1 MVHKPWFRL
10 LQPDL
15 VVSGTVLQ
23 LQPEALLA
31 WGVQGVILDVDG
43 TLVPLQQTEVDP
55 AVVAW
60 LEQLRP
66 HFQIWLVSNNISR
79 NRIRQIAESLNLP
92 YIHRAGKPSRRAL
105 RRAVAAMGLPVQAV
119 AMVGD
124 RLLTDIL
131 AGNRL
136 GLVTVLVNSLWAR
149 KGEDRPAAIWDP
161 PS

>member
-1 MVHKPWFRL
+1 MVHKPWFKL

-15 VVSGTVLQ
+15 VVAGTVLR
-23 LQPEALLA
+23 LQPEALLE
-31 WGVQGVILDVDG
+31 WRVRGIIFDVDG
-43 TLVPLQQTEVDP
+43 TLLPIQQAEVDP

-66 HFQIWLVSNNISR
+66 QFQIWLVSNNINR
-79 NRIRQIAESLNLP
+79 NRIRQIGESLDLP
-92 YIHRAGKPSRRAL
+92 HIHRAGKPSRRAL
-105 RRAVAAMGLPVQAV
+105 RRAVTQMGLPVEAV

-136 GLVTVLVNSLWAR
+136 GLVTVLVNSLLAGVVEE
-149 KGEDRPAAIWDP
+149 KPAAILDP
-161 PS
+161 RS

>member
-1 MVHKPWFRL
+1 ERMVHKPWFKL

-15 VVSGTVLQ
+15 VVAGTVLK
-23 LQPEALLA
+23 LRAEDLWA
-31 WGVQGVILDVDG
+31 WQVKGIIFDVDG
-43 TLVPLQQTEVDP
+43 TLVPSRQVEVDP
-55 AVVAW
+55 AVAAW

-66 HFQIWLVSNNISR
+66 HFQIWLVSNNLNRSR
-79 NRIRQIAESLNLP
+79 IQQIGESLNLP

-105 RRAVAAMGLPVQAV
+105 RRAVAQMGLPVEAV

-136 GLVTVLVNSLWAR
+136 GLVTVLVNSLLSEAVE
-149 KGEDRPAAIWDP
+149 KNPATL
-161 PS
+161 